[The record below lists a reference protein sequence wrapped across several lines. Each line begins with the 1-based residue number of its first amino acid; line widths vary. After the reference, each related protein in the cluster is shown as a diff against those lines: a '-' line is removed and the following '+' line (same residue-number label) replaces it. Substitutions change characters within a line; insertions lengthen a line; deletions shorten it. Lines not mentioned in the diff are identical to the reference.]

1 MKTKIYKIKAGEL
14 FTFLGKHK
22 KTFPNTYMMLFNEY
36 MIDLTNGLKFDV
48 FCLTNCYVNKLNR
61 FLIER

>member
-1 MKTKIYKIKAGEL
+1 MKTKIYKIKTGEV
-14 FTFLGKHK
+14 FTFLEKQKG
-22 KTFPNTYMMLFNEY
+22 TFPNTYMMLCNQY
-36 MIDLTNGLKFDV
+36 MVDLTNGLKFDV